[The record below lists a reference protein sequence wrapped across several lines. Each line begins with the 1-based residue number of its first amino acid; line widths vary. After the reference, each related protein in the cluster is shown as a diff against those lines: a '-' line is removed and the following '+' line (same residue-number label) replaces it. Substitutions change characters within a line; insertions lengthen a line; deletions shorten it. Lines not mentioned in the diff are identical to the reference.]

1 MITPITASIHQFCMY
16 TGLGQTLVR
25 EMIADG
31 RLEAVRVGK
40 KKLIIIMQSYL
51 NWLEKQKAEG
61 LPEYSPTEKAVA
73 TRKQNQAERKAAEAE
88 DTLAAAGL

>member
-1 MITPITASIHQFCMY
+1 MIAPITASIHHFCMY

-40 KKLIIIMQSYL
+40 KKIVIVMQSYL
-51 NWLEKQKAEG
+51 DWLEKQKAEG
-61 LPEYSPTEKAVA
+61 LPEYAPTQKAVA
-73 TRKQNQAERKAAEAE
+73 ARKEKIAERKAAEAH
-88 DTLAAAGL
+88 DILAGTGL